1 MKIIKTASGKKITL
15 SRKEWKSIG
24 KKAGW
29 TKEAQS
35 DPEFVAILE
44 VNGWQNILYLQKIGQ
59 NKYNWIDAQTG
70 DMFGFGGGD
79 ADYFGNPESAIAAAE
94 SKYGNQFRLTSSP
107 MAVMASVKRKAQF
120 KPPQMA
126 PGETPYTEKEYNRLT
141 KMVGDA
147 AREDMGEVDEEIASR
162 EMRERE
168 RKTEEYKGFTIAVYP
183 ATARKGFFYTEIDGV
198 LIPNEYGSSPKYQG
212 MGITNAIRAGKRAID
227 KAIMNSPHGADK
239 NTILT
244 YLGKWREFGEQSAK
258 QKKEQY
264 YRTYGI
270 TPDQAKVIEDLEER
284 GYNVQ
289 KDTEKNIWEVW
300 RQGEDHTVAIYD
312 TFEEL
317 LANIDSPV

>member
-1 MKIIKTASGKKITL
+1 MKFIKKGSKYQLSKKAWID
-15 SRKEWKSIG
+15 IG

-29 TKEAQS
+29 FKKSQS

-44 VNGWQNILYLQKIGQ
+44 INGWQSILYLQKTGQ
-59 NKYNWIDAQTG
+59 SKYCWIDAQTS
-70 DMFGFGGGD
+70 DVFGFGGGD

-94 SKYGNQFRLTSSP
+94 SKYGDQFKLTSTP
-107 MAVMASVKRKAQF
+107 MAVMASSKRKAQF

-147 AREDMGEVDEEIASR
+147 AREDMGEVDEEIAYR

-183 ATARKGFFYTEIDGV
+183 TAYKDFFYTEIDGV
-198 LIPNEYGSSPKYQG
+198 LIPNEYGSSPRHQG
-212 MGITNAIRAGKRAID
+212 MGITNAIWAGKRAID
-227 KAIMNSPHGADK
+227 KAIMNNPHGADK

-244 YLGKWREFGEQSAK
+244 YLGKWREFRGQSVE
-258 QKKEQY
+258 QKKKQY

-270 TPDQAKVIEDLEER
+270 TPDQAKVIEALEER
-284 GYNVQ
+284 GFNVQ
-289 KDTEKNIWEVW
+289 KDTVLNSWEVW
-300 RQGEDHTVAIYD
+300 KQGEDHTVAIYE
-312 TFEEL
+312 TFDEL